1 MGKPQIIRFEHDP
14 ESPWPEDASFYW
26 GTGTE
31 TGREEFA
38 RGGYP
43 PVEITDDNR
52 VSVWR
57 SFGFRPIYAPR
68 NFHATPA
75 NGEYRVSCRMCGKST
90 LSGLPH
96 DTAER
101 HVVNGCCYV
110 P

>member
-1 MGKPQIIRFEHDP
+1 MGKPQIIGYKDEYTGPPGFTLGLG
-14 ESPWPEDASFYW
+14 DASAF
-26 GTGTE
+26 
-31 TGREEFA
+31 
-38 RGGYP
+38 
-43 PVEITDDNR
+43 
-52 VSVWR
+52 VWR
-57 SFGFRPIYAPR
+57 RPIYAPR

-75 NGEYRVSCRMCGKST
+75 RGEYRVSCRMCGKSM